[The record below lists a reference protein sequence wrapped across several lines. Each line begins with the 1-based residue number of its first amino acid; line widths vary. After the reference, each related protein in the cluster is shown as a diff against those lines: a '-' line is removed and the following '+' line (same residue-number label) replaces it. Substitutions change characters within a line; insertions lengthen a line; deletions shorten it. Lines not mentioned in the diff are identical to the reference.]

1 MKRKELEL
9 IDQYL
14 EGTLS
19 QQTTASFELRLR
31 DDGKF
36 RVEFDQIKFIIEGI
50 RCSVLA
56 DELSRIEQLNRFLE
70 MEGILLRH
78 NIDGKGQNVMEDLSI
93 ERDWRVVLI
102 CETRESCTG
111 IIRQLIKN
119 YPGKF
124 QAMET
129 YNGHFSQRTMSEG
142 LLKEPVVPVCLEVK
156 KEKIN
161 FHY

>member
-19 QQTTASFELRLR
+19 QRTVATFELRLR

-36 RVEFDQIKFIIEGI
+36 RAEFDQIKFIIEGI
-50 RCSVLA
+50 RYSVIA
-56 DELSRIEQLNRFLE
+56 DELSRIKQLNHFLE
-70 MEGILLRH
+70 RGGILLRH

-93 ERDWRVVLI
+93 DWDWRVVLI
-102 CETRESCTG
+102 CETRDNCVE

-129 YNGHFSQRTMSEG
+129 NNEHFRERTISDG
-142 LLKEPVVPVCLEVK
+142 ISKEPVVPVCLEVK

-161 FHY
+161 YQY